1 MTFEPVAQWLTVAD
15 ARQQAHD
22 YVLGFLPEEPDEV
35 DCETCRTI
43 KQIAAGLKGA
53 PDDGGDQPETS
64 GD

>member
-35 DCETCRTI
+35 ECETCKTI
-43 KQIAAGLKGA
+43 KKIAAGLKGV